1 MFILGDYESGVIRIS
16 RSISVPHGCSVN
28 SSRKL
33 SKKSRKGECQLDSNG
48 SMGTLY
54 NASEWIIRYLIV
66 NLLWFIFNIPIVF
79 LLINLL
85 MVKNTNEIFAICIVI
100 FAVMPFLFFP
110 ATIGMFAVVRKW
122 FMNEEDIPITRSFL
136 KYYKENYI
144 RSMTGGIIIG
154 GMWLIFAVDYY
165 YFTVQVSE
173 SFKYL
178 FIFLFIF
185 LLAFTLHFM
194 SNTVHFESKLFKSLK
209 NSLFITIGSPLLSLG
224 LGIVSGL
231 IVYVSFNYLTFIIPL
246 FMGSLL
252 TLLAFSIFYKVYLTI
267 ES

>member
-1 MFILGDYESGVIRIS
+1 M
-16 RSISVPHGCSVN
+16 
-28 SSRKL
+28 
-33 SKKSRKGECQLDSNG
+33 DSNG

-54 NASEWIIRYLIV
+54 NVSEWIIRYLVV
-66 NLLWFIFNIPIVF
+66 NLLWFTFNIPIVF

-85 MVKNTNEIFAICIVI
+85 MVKNTNEIIAISIVI

-122 FMNEEDIPITRSFL
+122 FMNERDISVTRSFL

-144 RSMTGGIIIG
+144 RSMTGGIIIV

-165 YFTVQVSE
+165 YFTVKVSE
-173 SFKYL
+173 AFKYL

-194 SNTVHFESKLFKSLK
+194 STTVHFESKLFKSLK
-209 NSLFITIGSPLLSLG
+209 NSLFITIGSPLLSLC

-252 TLLAFSIFYKVYLTI
+252 ALFAFSIFYKVYLTI
-267 ES
+267 ESI